1 MLLPKKGRNA
11 LIKITDD
18 RKLGD
23 INKEDVHSNTQEK
36 LNALGDWDSKNGR
49 KCMSK
54 NRSISCV
61 IGREGSGGALL
72 ERENVSS

>member
-1 MLLPKKGRNA
+1 M
-11 LIKITDD
+11 
-18 RKLGD
+18 GD

-54 NRSISCV
+54 NRSIFCV

>member
-1 MLLPKKGRNA
+1 M

-23 INKEDVHSNTQEK
+23 INKEDVHSNRQEK
-36 LNALGDWDSKNGR
+36 LNALEDGDSKNGR

-54 NRSISCV
+54 TGVCFLINMQ
-61 IGREGSGGALL
+61 GRGG
-72 ERENVSS
+72 VSTGNGK

>member
-1 MLLPKKGRNA
+1 M

-36 LNALGDWDSKNGR
+36 LNALEDWDSKNGR

-54 NRSISCV
+54 TGVYFLVNTQ
-61 IGREGSGGALL
+61 GRGGINTGK
-72 ERENVSS
+72 RK